1 MLSYRLSCAEQET
14 TITYVRTDA
23 EAVMYT
29 SDRLRMAKMDKL
41 CQQHPEAYR
50 CIWTDDQILGDGLP
64 MAKRYS
70 VPVKLLR
77 FGKPMSEA
85 RLEAG
90 RKAAAR
96 MRAKAQ
102 KE

>member
-1 MLSYRLSCAEQET
+1 MLNYRLSSAEQET
-14 TITYVRTDA
+14 TLTYTRTDA

-50 CIWTDDQILGDGLP
+50 CIWIDDQILGDGLP

-77 FGKPMSEA
+77 FAKPATEA
-85 RLEAG
+85 QKAAG
-90 RKAAAR
+90 RRNLAR
-96 MRAKAQ
+96 ISSKP
-102 KE
+102 